1 MFIEPLKPKIANAN
15 ETTELNCMVRG
26 IPTPTVVW
34 FRENKEIIPDNT
46 HSISFIPET
55 GESKLVIVNATEVD
69 QSTYTVKATNTY
81 GRAQCRANLII
92 RKYNIHIIY
101 KFI

>member
-1 MFIEPLKPKIANAN
+1 M
-15 ETTELNCMVRG
+15 NCLVRG

-34 FRENKEIIPDNT
+34 FREEEEIIPDDS
-46 HSISFIPET
+46 HSVMFIPET
-55 GESKLVIVNATEVD
+55 GESKLVITKATEVD

-92 RKYNIHIIY
+92 REYKLYKTFSEIIR
-101 KFI
+101 F